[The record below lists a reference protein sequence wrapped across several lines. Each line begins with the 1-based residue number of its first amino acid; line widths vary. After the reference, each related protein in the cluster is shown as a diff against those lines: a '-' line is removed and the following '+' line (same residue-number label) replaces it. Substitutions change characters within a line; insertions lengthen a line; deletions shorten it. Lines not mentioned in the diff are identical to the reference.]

1 MGCISSTD
9 YKEDKQTQTN
19 ISNTDYKED
28 IETQINISNTDYKED
43 IGTHTNGHFVENIT
57 KNDFTNKTFTNTI
70 TFTLQNYYAI
80 ARVVDIYDA
89 DTITC
94 IMYVFNEFYKF
105 QIRLAGIDTCEMKSH
120 NKILKNHA
128 YAARNRMY
136 ELITGL
142 TIDNSY
148 KRKQVRELLHKNN
161 YVIRILCDK
170 FDKYGRLLGWCYN
183 INSQNNETINSYN
196 NILLNEKFAYIYIGK
211 RKLTDE
217 EQITIL
223 SLT

>member
-1 MGCISSTD
+1 MGCISSVV
-9 YKEDKQTQTN
+9 YKEDKGTETN
-19 ISNTDYKED
+19 EHF
-28 IETQINISNTDYKED
+28 IET
-43 IGTHTNGHFVENIT
+43 VT
-57 KNDFTNKTFTNTI
+57 KNNFVHRTFTNTLA
-70 TFTLQNYYAI
+70 FTLQNYYAI
-80 ARVVDIYDA
+80 ARVIDIYDA

-120 NKILKNHA
+120 NEILKNHA

-136 ELITGL
+136 ELITGS
-142 TIDNSY
+142 TIDNLY
-148 KRKQVRELLHKNN
+148 KRKHIRELLHTNN

-183 INSQNNETINSYN
+183 INSQNNDTINSYN
-196 NILLNEKFAYIYIGK
+196 NILLNEKLAYTYMGK
-211 RKLTDE
+211 KKLTDE

-223 SLT
+223 NLT